1 MKYRTALKELISF
14 LAERTGLAEAT
25 LYRMLLDLPLMY
37 VIVYADSV
45 ERMRQDGY
53 RDAWIGAQLISELLD
68 VFRHLEE
75 RTEGSKLMN
84 YLEPY
89 G

>member
-1 MKYRTALKELISF
+1 
-14 LAERTGLAEAT
+14 
-25 LYRMLLDLPLMY
+25 MY